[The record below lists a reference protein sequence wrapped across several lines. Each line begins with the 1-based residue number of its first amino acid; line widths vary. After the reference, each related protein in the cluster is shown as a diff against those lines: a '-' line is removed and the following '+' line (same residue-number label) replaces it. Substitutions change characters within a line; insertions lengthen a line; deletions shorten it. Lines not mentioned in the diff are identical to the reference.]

1 MSFLLALTPI
11 LLILFLMLVLRWGT
25 ARAGSAGY
33 LSALVISILFFGAGA
48 RLLAFAH
55 VRALL
60 LALDVLLIIWA
71 AFLLYQVANEAGAIR
86 VIGQTLPS
94 LTPDKG
100 VQAIII
106 AWVFASFLQSVGGF
120 GVPVAVTAPIL
131 LSLGFSPLLAVALP
145 SIGHL
150 WTVTYGSLGSAFQA
164 LIATTGLPAGQVAG
178 PTAFFLGIT
187 CLVIGFEVAHLV
199 GGRGAMRRLF
209 LPILVLGIG
218 MGLTQYLV
226 AVSRLWN
233 LSALVAGVVGFILVI
248 PLVYWQRD
256 KHSAQGPAIGLT
268 GQERRALLVA
278 LSPYLILVGITLLV
292 LLVPPVYAWL
302 GQVKVQVEFPE
313 VSTLFNYVTPAGPGR
328 VIPVFRHAGVLL
340 FYSSALAYL
349 IYWIAGYYRS
359 GAVRRVLS
367 GTLTRVIAPSISVA
381 AMITMA
387 VIMENSGMTETLAR
401 GLASGTGRFFP
412 FVAPWIGALGSFIT
426 GSNTNSNVMFGIL
439 QMRTADILGYS
450 AAIILGA
457 QSAGGAL
464 ASGITPAKIA
474 VGTSTVEMAGREAD
488 VLRKV
493 LPYTALLILLVSLLA
508 MAGVWLAGA
517 R

>member
-33 LSALVISILFFGAGA
+33 LSALIISILFFGAGP

-178 PTAFFLGIT
+178 PTAFFLGVT

-256 KHSAQGPAIGLT
+256 KHSAQGSSHWAH
-268 GQERRALLVA
+268 RARTA
-278 LSPYLILVGITLLV
+278 GAGGCIIS
-292 LLVPPVYAWL
+292 
-302 GQVKVQVEFPE
+302 
-313 VSTLFNYVTPAGPGR
+313 LFDPGR
-328 VIPVFRHAGVLL
+328 YHLACAAG
-340 FYSSALAYL
+340 SSGIRLA
-349 IYWIAGYYRS
+349 RS
-359 GAVRRVLS
+359 G
-367 GTLTRVIAPSISVA
+367 
-381 AMITMA
+381 
-387 VIMENSGMTETLAR
+387 
-401 GLASGTGRFFP
+401 
-412 FVAPWIGALGSFIT
+412 
-426 GSNTNSNVMFGIL
+426 
-439 QMRTADILGYS
+439 
-450 AAIILGA
+450 
-457 QSAGGAL
+457 
-464 ASGITPAKIA
+464 
-474 VGTSTVEMAGREAD
+474 
-488 VLRKV
+488 
-493 LPYTALLILLVSLLA
+493 
-508 MAGVWLAGA
+508 
-517 R
+517 